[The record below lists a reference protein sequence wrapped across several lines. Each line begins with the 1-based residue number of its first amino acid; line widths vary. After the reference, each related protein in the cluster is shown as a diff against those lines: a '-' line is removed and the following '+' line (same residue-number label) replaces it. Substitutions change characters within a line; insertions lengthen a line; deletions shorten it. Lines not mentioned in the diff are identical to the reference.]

1 MVDYKKMTV
10 KEIKQDLESRGVD
23 LSKTDSLK
31 KEELV
36 RLHMSLLQE
45 ELEQVLETIDME
57 NDFISEDASFE
68 TNDENDE
75 DEESDRPSITSP
87 EWHDYVMQ
95 FFQPNELVE
104 GNPITAGLRR
114 VAELLLGDIME
125 SGPINVVAPNNDD
138 GPGRATVTYR
148 VTFNW
153 MNSGE
158 MRTYADAADVWHGN
172 TDDLFCAHPVAT
184 ASTRAEGRALR
195 KALKI
200 RALAAEELSK
210 KDIVSIV
217 RQAVAPKTTDGDWNP
232 EDRISSQQIGFVDN
246 KCKQLDISVS
256 GFINSGKNSYSK
268 IDSITKNTAS
278 EMIRQLNKYQ
288 NGDTSIPEEISGYE
302 SEWRKQ

>member
-23 LSKTDSLK
+23 LSKTNSLK

-36 RLHMSLLQE
+36 RLHMSVLQD

-57 NDFISEDASFE
+57 NDFVA
-68 TNDENDE
+68 E
-75 DEESDRPSITSP
+75 DEPFEAGSEHEDPDKPSITSP

-125 SGPINVVAPNNDD
+125 SGPINVVAPSNDD

-153 MNSGE
+153 MNSGQ
-158 MRTYADAADVWHGN
+158 MRTYADTADVWHGN

-217 RQAVAPKTTDGDWNP
+217 KQTTAPKTTDGDWNP
-232 EDRISSQQIGFVDN
+232 EDRISSQQIGFIDN

-256 GFINSGKNSYSK
+256 GFINSGKNSYSR

-278 EMIRQLNKYQ
+278 EMIKQLNKYQ
-288 NGDTSIPEEISGYE
+288 TGDTSVPEEISGYDP
-302 SEWRKQ
+302 EWRKQ

>member
-10 KEIKQDLESRGVD
+10 KEIKQDLESRGVG
-23 LSKTDSLK
+23 LSKTNSVK
-31 KEELV
+31 KEGLV
-36 RLHMSLLQE
+36 RLHMSVLQD

-57 NDFISEDASFE
+57 NDFVA
-68 TNDENDE
+68 E
-75 DEESDRPSITSP
+75 DEPFEAGSEHEDPDKPSITSP

-125 SGPINVVAPNNDD
+125 SGPINVVAPSNDD

-153 MNSGE
+153 MNSGQ
-158 MRTYADAADVWHGN
+158 MRTYADTADVWHGN

-217 RQAVAPKTTDGDWNP
+217 KQTTAPKTTDGDWNP
-232 EDRISSQQIGFVDN
+232 EDRISSQQIGFIDN

-256 GFINSGKNSYSK
+256 GFINSGKNSYSR

-278 EMIRQLNKYQ
+278 EMIKQLNKYQ
-288 NGDTSIPEEISGYE
+288 NGDTSVPEEISGYDP
-302 SEWRKQ
+302 EWRKQ

>member
-10 KEIKQDLESRGVD
+10 KEIKQDLESRGVA
-23 LSKTDSLK
+23 LSKTNSLK

-36 RLHMSLLQE
+36 RLHMSVLQD

-57 NDFISEDASFE
+57 NDFVA
-68 TNDENDE
+68 E
-75 DEESDRPSITSP
+75 DEPFEAGSEHEDPDKPSITSP

-125 SGPINVVAPNNDD
+125 SGPINVVAPSNDD

-153 MNSGE
+153 MNSGQ
-158 MRTYADAADVWHGN
+158 MRTYADTADVWHGN

-217 RQAVAPKTTDGDWNP
+217 KQTTAPKTTDGDWNP
-232 EDRISSQQIGFVDN
+232 EDRISSQQIGFIDN

-256 GFINSGKNSYSK
+256 GFINSGKNSYSR

-278 EMIRQLNKYQ
+278 EMIKQLNKYQ
-288 NGDTSIPEEISGYE
+288 NGDTSVPEEISGYDP
-302 SEWRKQ
+302 EWRKQ

>member
-23 LSKTDSLK
+23 LSKTNSLK

-36 RLHMSLLQE
+36 RLHMSVLQD

-57 NDFISEDASFE
+57 NDFVA
-68 TNDENDE
+68 E
-75 DEESDRPSITSP
+75 DEPFEAGSEHEDPDKPSITSP

-125 SGPINVVAPNNDD
+125 SGPINVVAPSNDD

-153 MNSGE
+153 MNSGQ
-158 MRTYADAADVWHGN
+158 MRTYADTADVWHGN

-217 RQAVAPKTTDGDWNP
+217 KQTPAPKTTDGDWNP
-232 EDRISSQQIGFVDN
+232 EDRISSQQMGFIDN

-256 GFINSGKNSYSK
+256 GFINSGKNSYSR

-278 EMIRQLNKYQ
+278 EMIKQLNKYQ
-288 NGDTSIPEEISGYE
+288 NGDTSVPEEISGYDP
-302 SEWRKQ
+302 EWRKQ

>member
-23 LSKTDSLK
+23 LSKTNSLK

-36 RLHMSLLQE
+36 RLHMSVLQD

-57 NDFISEDASFE
+57 NDFVA
-68 TNDENDE
+68 E
-75 DEESDRPSITSP
+75 DEPFEAGSEHEDPDKPSITSP

-125 SGPINVVAPNNDD
+125 SGPINVVAPSNDD

-153 MNSGE
+153 MNSGQ
-158 MRTYADAADVWHGN
+158 MRTYADTADVWHGN
-172 TDDLFCAHPVAT
+172 TDVLFCAHPVAT

-217 RQAVAPKTTDGDWNP
+217 KQTTAPKTTDGDWNP
-232 EDRISSQQIGFVDN
+232 EDRISSQQIGFIDN

-256 GFINSGKNSYSK
+256 GFINSGKNSYSR

-278 EMIRQLNKYQ
+278 EMIKQLNKYQ
-288 NGDTSIPEEISGYE
+288 NGDTSVPEEISGYDP
-302 SEWRKQ
+302 EWRKQ

>member
-23 LSKTDSLK
+23 LSKTNSLK

-36 RLHMSLLQE
+36 RLHMSVLQD

-57 NDFISEDASFE
+57 NDFVA
-68 TNDENDE
+68 E
-75 DEESDRPSITSP
+75 DEPFEAGSEHEDPDKPSITSP

-125 SGPINVVAPNNDD
+125 SGPINVVAPSNDD

-153 MNSGE
+153 MNSGQ
-158 MRTYADAADVWHGN
+158 MRTYADTADVWHGN

-217 RQAVAPKTTDGDWNP
+217 KQTTAPKTTDGDWNP
-232 EDRISSQQIGFVDN
+232 EDRISSQQIGFIDN

-256 GFINSGKNSYSK
+256 GFINSGKNSYSR

-288 NGDTSIPEEISGYE
+288 NGDTSVPEEISGYDP
-302 SEWRKQ
+302 EWRKQ

>member
-23 LSKTDSLK
+23 LSKTNSLK

-36 RLHMSLLQE
+36 RLHMSVLQD

-57 NDFISEDASFE
+57 NDFVA
-68 TNDENDE
+68 E
-75 DEESDRPSITSP
+75 DEPFEAGSEHEDPDKPSITSP
-87 EWHDYVMQ
+87 EWHDYV
-95 FFQPNELVE
+95 
-104 GNPITAGLRR
+104 
-114 VAELLLGDIME
+114 
-125 SGPINVVAPNNDD
+125 GPINVVAPSNDD

-153 MNSGE
+153 MNSGQ
-158 MRTYADAADVWHGN
+158 MRTYADTADVWHGN

-217 RQAVAPKTTDGDWNP
+217 KQRTAPKTTDGDWNP
-232 EDRISSQQIGFVDN
+232 EDRISSQQIGFIDN

-256 GFINSGKNSYSK
+256 GFINSGKNSYSR

-278 EMIRQLNKYQ
+278 EMIKQLNKYQ
-288 NGDTSIPEEISGYE
+288 NGDTSVPEEISGYDP
-302 SEWRKQ
+302 EWRKQ

>member
-23 LSKTDSLK
+23 LSKTNSLK

-36 RLHMSLLQE
+36 RLHMSVLQD

-57 NDFISEDASFE
+57 NDFVA
-68 TNDENDE
+68 E
-75 DEESDRPSITSP
+75 DEPFEAGSEHEDPDKPSITSP

-125 SGPINVVAPNNDD
+125 SGPINVVAPSNDD

-153 MNSGE
+153 MNSGQ
-158 MRTYADAADVWHGN
+158 MRTYADTADVWHGN
-172 TDDLFCAHPVAT
+172 SDDLFCAHPVAT

-217 RQAVAPKTTDGDWNP
+217 KQTTAPKTTDGDWNP
-232 EDRISSQQIGFVDN
+232 EDRISSQQIGFIDN

-256 GFINSGKNSYSK
+256 GFINSGKNSYSR

-278 EMIRQLNKYQ
+278 EMIKQLNKYQ
-288 NGDTSIPEEISGYE
+288 NGDTSVPEEISGYDP
-302 SEWRKQ
+302 EWRKQ

>member
-23 LSKTDSLK
+23 LSKTNSLK

-36 RLHMSLLQE
+36 RLHMSVLQE

-57 NDFISEDASFE
+57 NDFVA
-68 TNDENDE
+68 E
-75 DEESDRPSITSP
+75 DEPFEAGSEHEDPDKPSITSP

-125 SGPINVVAPNNDD
+125 SGPINVGAPSNDD

-153 MNSGE
+153 MNSGQ
-158 MRTYADAADVWHGN
+158 MRTYADTADVWHGN

-217 RQAVAPKTTDGDWNP
+217 KQTTAPKTTDGDWNP
-232 EDRISSQQIGFVDN
+232 EDRISSQQIGFIDN

-256 GFINSGKNSYSK
+256 GFINSGKNSYSR

-278 EMIRQLNKYQ
+278 EMIKQLNKYQ
-288 NGDTSIPEEISGYE
+288 NGDTSVPEEISGYDP
-302 SEWRKQ
+302 EWRKQ

>member
-23 LSKTDSLK
+23 LSKTNSLK

-36 RLHMSLLQE
+36 RLHMSVLQD

-57 NDFISEDASFE
+57 NDFVA
-68 TNDENDE
+68 E
-75 DEESDRPSITSP
+75 DEPFEAGSEHEDPDKPSITSP

-125 SGPINVVAPNNDD
+125 SGPINVVAPSNDD

-153 MNSGE
+153 MNSGQ
-158 MRTYADAADVWHGN
+158 MRTYADTADVWHGN
-172 TDDLFCAHPVAT
+172 TDDLFVPT
-184 ASTRAEGRALR
+184 
-195 KALKI
+195 
-200 RALAAEELSK
+200 
-210 KDIVSIV
+210 
-217 RQAVAPKTTDGDWNP
+217 P
-232 EDRISSQQIGFVDN
+232 
-246 KCKQLDISVS
+246 
-256 GFINSGKNSYSK
+256 
-268 IDSITKNTAS
+268 
-278 EMIRQLNKYQ
+278 
-288 NGDTSIPEEISGYE
+288 
-302 SEWRKQ
+302 

>member
-23 LSKTDSLK
+23 LSKTNSLK

-36 RLHMSLLQE
+36 RLHMSVLQD

-57 NDFISEDASFE
+57 NDFVA
-68 TNDENDE
+68 E
-75 DEESDRPSITSP
+75 DEPFEAGSEHEDPDKPSITSP

-125 SGPINVVAPNNDD
+125 SGPINVVAPSNDD
-138 GPGRATVTYR
+138 GPGRATVIYEVIIREYGTGSIKR
-148 VTFNW
+148 
-153 MNSGE
+153 
-158 MRTYADAADVWHGN
+158 YADTADVWHGN

-195 KALKI
+195 KALTL
-200 RALAAEELSK
+200 RVLAAEELAK

-217 RQAVAPKTTDGDWNP
+217 QQTIPGTPTDGDWNP
-232 EDRISSQQIGFVDN
+232 EEKISVQQVSFIDN
-246 KCKQLDISVS
+246 KCRQLDINVLS
-256 GFINSGKNSYSK
+256 FINSGDQRYGS
-268 IDSITKNTAS
+268 IQDITKEKAS
-278 EMIRQLNKYQ
+278 SMLIILNKYQ
-288 NGDTSIPEEISGYE
+288 NGNMEIPEDIKVYDEN
-302 SEWRKQ
+302 WRN

>member
-10 KEIKQDLESRGVD
+10 KEIKQDLESRGVG
-23 LSKTDSLK
+23 LSKTNSLK
-31 KEELV
+31 KEALV
-36 RLHMSLLQE
+36 RLHMSVLQD

-57 NDFISEDASFE
+57 NDFVA
-68 TNDENDE
+68 E
-75 DEESDRPSITSP
+75 DEPFEAGSEHEDPDKPSITSP

-125 SGPINVVAPNNDD
+125 SGPINVVAPSNDD

-153 MNSGE
+153 MNSGQ
-158 MRTYADAADVWHGN
+158 MRTYADTADVWHGN

-217 RQAVAPKTTDGDWNP
+217 KQTTAPKTTDGDWNP
-232 EDRISSQQIGFVDN
+232 EDRISSQQIGFIDN

-256 GFINSGKNSYSK
+256 GFINSGKNSYSR

-278 EMIRQLNKYQ
+278 EMIKQLNKYQ
-288 NGDTSIPEEISGYE
+288 NGDTSVPEEISGYDP
-302 SEWRKQ
+302 EWRKQ

>member
-23 LSKTDSLK
+23 LSKTNSLK

-36 RLHMSLLQE
+36 RLHMSVLQD

-57 NDFISEDASFE
+57 NDFVA
-68 TNDENDE
+68 E
-75 DEESDRPSITSP
+75 DEPFEAGSEHEDPDKPSITSP

-125 SGPINVVAPNNDD
+125 SGQFNVVAPSNDD

-153 MNSGE
+153 MNSGQ
-158 MRTYADAADVWHGN
+158 MRTYADTADVWHGN

-217 RQAVAPKTTDGDWNP
+217 KQTTAPKTTDGDWNP
-232 EDRISSQQIGFVDN
+232 EDRISSQQIGFIDN

-256 GFINSGKNSYSK
+256 GFINSGKNSYSR

-278 EMIRQLNKYQ
+278 EMIKQLNKYQ
-288 NGDTSIPEEISGYE
+288 NGDTSVPEEISGYDP
-302 SEWRKQ
+302 EWRKQ

>member
-1 MVDYKKMTV
+1 MTV

-23 LSKTDSLK
+23 LSKTNSLK

-36 RLHMSLLQE
+36 RLHMSVLQD

-57 NDFISEDASFE
+57 NDFVA
-68 TNDENDE
+68 E
-75 DEESDRPSITSP
+75 DEPFEAGSEHEDPDKPSITSP

-125 SGPINVVAPNNDD
+125 SGPINVVAPSNDD

-153 MNSGE
+153 MNSGQ
-158 MRTYADAADVWHGN
+158 MRTYADTADVWHGN

-217 RQAVAPKTTDGDWNP
+217 KQTTAPKTTDGDWNP
-232 EDRISSQQIGFVDN
+232 EDRISSQQIGFIDN

-256 GFINSGKNSYSK
+256 GFINSGKNSYSR

-278 EMIRQLNKYQ
+278 EMIKQLNKYQ
-288 NGDTSIPEEISGYE
+288 NGDTSVPEEISGYDP
-302 SEWRKQ
+302 EWRKQ

>member
-23 LSKTDSLK
+23 LSKTNSLK

-36 RLHMSLLQE
+36 RLHMSVLQD

-57 NDFISEDASFE
+57 NDFVA
-68 TNDENDE
+68 E
-75 DEESDRPSITSP
+75 DEPFEAGSEHEDPDKPSITSP

-125 SGPINVVAPNNDD
+125 SGPINVVAPSNDD

-153 MNSGE
+153 MNSGQ
-158 MRTYADAADVWHGN
+158 MRTYADTADVWHGN

-217 RQAVAPKTTDGDWNP
+217 KQTTAPKTTDGDWNP
-232 EDRISSQQIGFVDN
+232 EDRISSQQIGFIDN

-256 GFINSGKNSYSK
+256 GFINSGKSSYSR

-288 NGDTSIPEEISGYE
+288 NGDTSVPEEISGYDP
-302 SEWRKQ
+302 EWRKQ

>member
-23 LSKTDSLK
+23 LSKTNSLK

-36 RLHMSLLQE
+36 RLHMSVLQD

-57 NDFISEDASFE
+57 NDFVA
-68 TNDENDE
+68 E
-75 DEESDRPSITSP
+75 DEPFEAGSEHEDPDKPSITSP

-125 SGPINVVAPNNDD
+125 SGPINVVAPSNDD

-153 MNSGE
+153 MNSGQ
-158 MRTYADAADVWHGN
+158 MRTYADTADVWHGN

-217 RQAVAPKTTDGDWNP
+217 KQTTAPKTTDGDWNP
-232 EDRISSQQIGFVDN
+232 EDRISSQQIGFIDN

-256 GFINSGKNSYSK
+256 GFINSGKNSYSR

-278 EMIRQLNKYQ
+278 EMIKQLNKYQ
-288 NGDTSIPEEISGYE
+288 NGDTSVPEEISGYDP
-302 SEWRKQ
+302 EWRKQ

>member
-23 LSKTDSLK
+23 LSKTNSLK

-36 RLHMSLLQE
+36 RLHMSVLQD

-57 NDFISEDASFE
+57 NDFVA
-68 TNDENDE
+68 E
-75 DEESDRPSITSP
+75 DEPFEAGSAHEDPDKPSITSP

-125 SGPINVVAPNNDD
+125 SGPINVVAPSNDD

-153 MNSGE
+153 MNSGQ
-158 MRTYADAADVWHGN
+158 MRTYADTADVWHGN
-172 TDDLFCAHPVAT
+172 TDDLFCAHHVAT

-217 RQAVAPKTTDGDWNP
+217 KQTTAPKTTDGDWNP
-232 EDRISSQQIGFVDN
+232 EDRISSQQIGFIDN

-256 GFINSGKNSYSK
+256 GFINSGKNSYSR

-278 EMIRQLNKYQ
+278 EMIKQLNKYQ
-288 NGDTSIPEEISGYE
+288 NGDTSVPEEISGYDP
-302 SEWRKQ
+302 EWRKQ

>member
-1 MVDYKKMTV
+1 MKA
-10 KEIKQDLESRGVD
+10 
-23 LSKTDSLK
+23 
-31 KEELV
+31 
-36 RLHMSLLQE
+36 
-45 ELEQVLETIDME
+45 
-57 NDFISEDASFE
+57 DFVA
-68 TNDENDE
+68 E
-75 DEESDRPSITSP
+75 DEPFEAGSEHEDPDKPSITSP

-125 SGPINVVAPNNDD
+125 SGPINVVAPSNDD

-153 MNSGE
+153 MNSGQ
-158 MRTYADAADVWHGN
+158 MRTYADTADVWHGN

-217 RQAVAPKTTDGDWNP
+217 KQTTAPKTTDGDWNP
-232 EDRISSQQIGFVDN
+232 EDRISSQQIGFIDN

-256 GFINSGKNSYSK
+256 GFINSGKNSYSR

-288 NGDTSIPEEISGYE
+288 NGDASVPEEISGYDP
-302 SEWRKQ
+302 EWRKQ

>member
-23 LSKTDSLK
+23 LSKTNSLK

-36 RLHMSLLQE
+36 RLHMSVLQD

-57 NDFISEDASFE
+57 NDFVA
-68 TNDENDE
+68 E
-75 DEESDRPSITSP
+75 DEPFEAGSEHGDPDKPSITSP

-125 SGPINVVAPNNDD
+125 SGPINVVAPSNDD

-153 MNSGE
+153 MNSGQ
-158 MRTYADAADVWHGN
+158 MRTYADTADVWHGN

-217 RQAVAPKTTDGDWNP
+217 KQTTAPKTTDGDWNP
-232 EDRISSQQIGFVDN
+232 EDRISSQQIGFIDN

-256 GFINSGKNSYSK
+256 GFINSGKNSYSR

-278 EMIRQLNKYQ
+278 EMIKQLNKYQ
-288 NGDTSIPEEISGYE
+288 NGDTSVPEEISGYDP
-302 SEWRKQ
+302 EWRKQ